1 MSQRI
6 ECKQMRRQPRA
17 WYKIFADHVSDEGL
31 VFNT

>member
-1 MSQRI
+1 MSQTI
-6 ECKQMRRQPRA
+6 ECKKMRRQPRA